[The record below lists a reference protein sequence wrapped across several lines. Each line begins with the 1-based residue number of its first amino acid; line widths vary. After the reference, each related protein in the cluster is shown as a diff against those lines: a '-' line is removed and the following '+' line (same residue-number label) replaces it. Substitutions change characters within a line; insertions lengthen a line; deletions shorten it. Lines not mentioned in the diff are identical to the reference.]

1 MNVQLLGGQ
10 QYTVVFVV
18 HCPATKTSR
27 AEYPLCAPHYE
38 LYSIDDFG
46 SSIVNV
52 YAYGEEYRVPT
63 ESDLYA
69 PFVRIC
75 YAPWTL

>member
-46 SSIVNV
+46 SSIGNV
-52 YAYGEEYRVPT
+52 YAYGEEYGVPT